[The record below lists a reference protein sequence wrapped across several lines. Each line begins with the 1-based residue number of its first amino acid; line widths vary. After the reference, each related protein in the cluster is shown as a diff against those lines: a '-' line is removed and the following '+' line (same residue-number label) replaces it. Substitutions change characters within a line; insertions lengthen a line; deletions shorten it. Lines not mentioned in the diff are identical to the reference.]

1 MKGPITESIMAD
13 EIKGA
18 GGIVIPMTQ
27 TGGTATFSYEENMK
41 AFRENMAEAE
51 QLLKESEKNVE
62 AIDEWLNRQ
71 RQLQHQD

>member
-1 MKGPITESIMAD
+1 MAG
-13 EIKGA
+13 EIKGE

-41 AFRENMAEAE
+41 AFRDNMAEAE
-51 QLLKESEKNVE
+51 QVLKESEKNVE